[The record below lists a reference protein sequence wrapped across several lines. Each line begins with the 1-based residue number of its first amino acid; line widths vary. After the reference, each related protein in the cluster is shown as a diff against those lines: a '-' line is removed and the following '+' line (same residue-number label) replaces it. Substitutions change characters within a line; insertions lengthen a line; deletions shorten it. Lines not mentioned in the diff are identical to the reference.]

1 MITKVND
8 TDLRVLSLFTRGY
21 AGEYYIREVQK
32 LLGVSSRTAFITLA
46 KLETAGILTSTIKG
60 KIKVYSIKKS
70 IFSRDLFVLTE
81 QYKKIRFTE
90 EHPLITEL
98 LEKIDTSVEGIVI
111 AFGSYVKGIQKD
123 DSDLDLFIVGIYDK
137 ERIASIST
145 MYGLN
150 VSIKHYPLS
159 IFEKELH
166 TDILLKEIVHD
177 HVVLRDAEGFVRR
190 VMLWIV

>member
-32 LLGVSSRTAFITLA
+32 LLAVSSRTAFITLA
-46 KLETAGILTSTIKG
+46 KLETAGILTSSTKG

-81 QYKKIRFTE
+81 QYKKIRFIE
-90 EHPLITEL
+90 EHPLIAEL
-98 LEKIDTSVEGIVI
+98 LEKIDASVEGFVI
-111 AFGSYVKGIQKD
+111 AFGSYVKGTQKE
-123 DSDLDLFIVGIYDK
+123 DSDLDLLIIGTYNK
-137 ERIASIST
+137 EYIASISIT
-145 MYGLN
+145 YGLI

-159 IFEKELH
+159 VFEKELH
-166 TDILLKEIVHD
+166 TDILLKEIVYS

-190 VMLWIV
+190 VMPWIA